1 MFSLKYLH
9 FYRSIECLNFLISVF
24 PDWQSCDITK
34 MRFRFMVTG
43 QQQLWCSRPKNNTAI
58 SDHAT
63 HASVWIS
70 TGNDTKSLFP
80 ETKIQRNTAPKVQV
94 CADLLQLGLLH
105 LFALWLGRT
114 EIKQN
119 WKFPELNLRQLWFG
133 EWIFLDFTE
142 RKRKQ
147 ELQTMFIC

>member
-43 QQQLWCSRPKNNTAI
+43 QQQLWCSRPKNNTVI

-70 TGNDTKSLFP
+70 IGNDTKSLFP

-114 EIKQN
+114 KIKQN
-119 WKFPELNLRQLWFG
+119 WKFPEQNLRQLWFG